1 MKSIAAA
8 LLIAVPGLVLP
19 HSPTPDRTA
28 QDPAPPG
35 MVVSLDWLSRHLNDA
50 NVRVMTTGERSAY
63 DRGHVPGAR
72 FISHEETLNHE
83 SHGLLAP
90 AALAA
95 ALAKAG
101 ATDSVRIV
109 LYGDT
114 PMATGWLYMALA
126 SIGHGDHVSMLDGN
140 AVAWRASG
148 TAVSSDVPPAATGRL
163 TVKPAPDIVV
173 TAPWVRA
180 RLQTPGVKI
189 LDVRSERE
197 RANGY
202 LPGSTL
208 IVWRDLFQ
216 SPEQAVFK
224 SGDEIRALLT
234 KAGVGAN
241 DQVVTYCAIG
251 MRASL
256 MYFAAKHVGLPARV
270 YVGSFE
276 DWQRQPG
283 YPIVK

>member
-1 MKSIAAA
+1 MKSICAAI
-8 LLIAVPGLVLP
+8 LIAVPGLVLS
-19 HSPTPDRTA
+19 HSPTPDGAA

-35 MVVSLDWLSRHLNDA
+35 MVVSLDWLSQRLNDPK
-50 NVRVMTTGERSAY
+50 VRVITTGERTQY
-63 DRGHVPGAR
+63 DRGHIPGAR
-72 FISHEETLNHE
+72 FVSHEDTINHE
-83 SHGLLAP
+83 NHGLLAP

-101 ATDSVRIV
+101 ATDDARIV
-109 LYGDT
+109 LYGES
-114 PMATGWLYMALA
+114 PMVTGWLFMALA
-126 SIGHGDHVSMLDGN
+126 SVGHGDHVSMLDGN
-140 AVAWRASG
+140 LEAWRGKGFS
-148 TAVSSDVPPAATGRL
+148 VSTSAPPAATGQL
-163 TVKPAPDIVV
+163 TPKPAPDVVV
-173 TAPWVRA
+173 TAPWVRE
-180 RLQTPGVKI
+180 RLQSSGVKL

-208 IVWRDLFQ
+208 IIWRDLFKN
-216 SPEQAVFK
+216 PDQAIFK
-224 SGDEIRALLT
+224 PRDEIRALLT

-256 MYFAAKHVGLPARV
+256 MYFAAKHAGLPARV

-276 DWQRQPG
+276 DWQRQQG